1 MIFRIVRANLFHQRL
16 TTFLSVVLLA
26 LGTGIISLLLVM
38 QDAFSKKMDRD
49 LKDIDIV
56 VGAKGSPLQLVLSAV
71 YHMDAPTGNIP
82 AQEANRLSKNRMIAK
97 ATPLAYGD
105 TYKGYR
111 ILGTDESYLE
121 KYEVLF
127 QEGRIFEQNFEAVL
141 GATVAARSGL
151 KIGDSFVG
159 THGSSADAHEHDEHP
174 YKVVGILSVNGSVID
189 QLVLTNISTVWAVH
203 HHEQSHEASAE
214 NEEAPGEIT
223 ALLLQLKS
231 PMALMTLPRSINES
245 SSLQA
250 AVPSLEINRLMGLLG
265 IGTATLQ
272 GIAVGIILVSALS
285 IFIALYNRMKERQY
299 EMALMRL
306 MGCSRGRLAMMVW
319 AEAAAISLAG
329 YFCGWILSRAGILLL
344 QSYLGETQSWPIS
357 LNFVPSEAWMLPAV
371 IIIGT
376 MAAVIPAVHAFRLD
390 ISKTLAHD

>member
-1 MIFRIVRANLFHQRL
+1 MILRIVRANLFHQPL
-16 TTFLSVVLLA
+16 TTLLSVVLLA

-49 LKDIDIV
+49 LKNIDIV

-82 AQEANRLSKNRMIAK
+82 AAEANKLSKNRMIAT

-127 QEGRIFEQNFEAVL
+127 QEGSTFQQNFEAVL

-174 YKVVGILSVNGSVID
+174 YKVVGILSPNSSVVD
-189 QLVLTNISTVWAVH
+189 QLVLTTVSTVWAVH
-203 HHEQSHEASAE
+203 HHNEANSE
-214 NEEAPGEIT
+214 HEEAPEEIT
-223 ALLLQLKS
+223 ALLLELKS

-272 GIAVGIILVSALS
+272 GIAMGIILVSALS
-285 IFIALYNRMKERQY
+285 IFIALYNRMKDRQY

-306 MGCSRGRLAMMVW
+306 MGCSRGRLALMVW
-319 AEAAAISLAG
+319 AEAAIISLAG
-329 YFCGWILSRAGILLL
+329 YCLGWILSRAGILLL
-344 QSYLGETQSWPIS
+344 QSFLGETESWPIS
-357 LNFVPSEAWMLPAV
+357 FNFVASEAWMLPVV

-376 MAAVIPAVHAFRLD
+376 MAAIIPAVHAFRLD

>member
-1 MIFRIVRANLFHQRL
+1 MILRIVRANLFHQPL
-16 TTFLSVVLLA
+16 TTLLSVVLLA

-49 LKDIDIV
+49 LKNIDIV

-82 AQEANRLSKNRMIAK
+82 AAEANKLSKNRMIAT

-127 QEGRIFEQNFEAVL
+127 QEGSTFQQNFEAVL

-174 YKVVGILSVNGSVID
+174 YKVVGILSPNSSVVD
-189 QLVLTNISTVWAVH
+189 QLVLTTVSTVWAVH
-203 HHEQSHEASAE
+203 HHNEANSEQ
-214 NEEAPGEIT
+214 EEAPEEIT
-223 ALLLQLKS
+223 ALLLELKS

-272 GIAVGIILVSALS
+272 GIAMGIILVSALS
-285 IFIALYNRMKERQY
+285 IFIALYNRMKDRQY

-306 MGCSRGRLAMMVW
+306 MGCSRGRLALMVW
-319 AEAAAISLAG
+319 AEAAIISLAG
-329 YFCGWILSRAGILLL
+329 YCFGWILSRAGILLL
-344 QSYLGETQSWPIS
+344 QSFLGETQSWPIS
-357 LNFVPSEAWMLPAV
+357 FNFVVSEAWMLPVV

-376 MAAVIPAVHAFRLD
+376 MAAIIPAVHAFRLD

>member
-1 MIFRIVRANLFHQRL
+1 MILRIVNANLLHQPL
-16 TTFLSVVLLA
+16 TTLLSILLLS

-38 QDAFSKKMDRD
+38 QDAFSNKMDRD
-49 LKDIDIV
+49 LKNIDIV

-82 AQEANRLSKNRMIAK
+82 TPEAERLSKNRMVAK

-121 KYEVLF
+121 KYEA
-127 QEGRIFEQNFEAVL
+127 QYREGRIFEQNFEAVL
-141 GATVAARSGL
+141 GATVADRSGL

-159 THGSSADAHEHDEHP
+159 THGSNAEAHEHDEHP
-174 YKVVGILSVNGSVID
+174 YTVVGILSENSTVID
-189 QLVLTNISTVWAVH
+189 QLVLTNVSTVWAVH
-203 HHEQSHEASAE
+203 HHEDNHEAAE
-214 NEEAPGEIT
+214 EHEQAPGEIT
-223 ALLLQLKS
+223 ALLLELKS

-250 AVPSLEINRLMGLLG
+250 AVPTLEINRLMGLLG

-272 GIAVGIILVSALS
+272 GIAAGIILVSALS

-299 EMALMRL
+299 EMALLRL
-306 MGCSRGRLAMMVW
+306 MGCSRSKLAIMVW
-319 AEAAAISLAG
+319 AEAIVISLAG
-329 YFCGWILSRAGILLL
+329 YFYGWILSRVGIRLL
-344 QSYLGETQSWPIS
+344 QSFLGETQSWPIS

-371 IIIGT
+371 LLIGT
-376 MAAVIPAVHAFRLD
+376 MAAAIPAIHAFRLD

>member
-1 MIFRIVRANLFHQRL
+1 MILRIVRANLFHQPL
-16 TTFLSVVLLA
+16 TTLLSVVLLA

-49 LKDIDIV
+49 LKNIDIV

-71 YHMDAPTGNIP
+71 YHMDAPTGNIS
-82 AQEANRLSKNRMIAK
+82 AEEANKISKNRMIAS

-121 KYEVLF
+121 KYEAQF
-127 QEGRIFEQNFEAVL
+127 QDGRAFEQNFEAVL

-174 YKVVGILSVNGSVID
+174 YTVVGILSPSGSVVD
-189 QLVLTNISTVWAVH
+189 QLVLTNVSTVWAVH
-203 HHEQSHEASAE
+203 HHDEDDSQKEDT
-214 NEEAPGEIT
+214 PGEIT
-223 ALLLQLKS
+223 ALLIELKS

-272 GIAVGIILVSALS
+272 GIAMGIILVSALS

-306 MGCSRGRLAMMVW
+306 MGCSRGKLAWMVW
-319 AEAAAISLAG
+319 AEAAIISLTG
-329 YFCGWILSRAGILLL
+329 YLFGWILSRVGILLL
-344 QSYLGETQSWPIS
+344 QSFLGETQSWPIS
-357 LNFVPSEAWMLPAV
+357 LNFVAAEAWMLPAV
-371 IIIGT
+371 MIIGT
-376 MAAVIPAVHAFRLD
+376 MAAIIPALHAFRLD